1 MPQSGRGGRQLESF
15 LWRASS
21 KDEVEADIGYHLD
34 MLTRE
39 MMDRGLP
46 EQQARAEAERRFG
59 DVRAVAAESRKL
71 ADERDHN
78 NRRAELR
85 SELGQDIAFAIRQ
98 LRRAPLFS
106 AMAVLTLALGF
117 GATAAVF
124 SALYA
129 VVLKPLPFPDA
140 ERVVTVRSMRR
151 GERAGTTAA
160 EFFALQ
166 EKTKPAFDHLA
177 AMVET
182 GFTVKAGD
190 TPELVEGRRVSADY
204 FRVLGVAPAIGR
216 SFTADEDV
224 PGSDNVVVVSHR
236 AWTTRHSA
244 DPNLI
249 GQSILVDGAP
259 RTVIGVMPASF
270 DLTSDFEELWVP
282 LALTRAQAQ
291 QSGARFLDIRAR
303 LREGVSMEQASA
315 AATQA
320 IRVATELDP
329 SRRADVADLGAEVG
343 LFIDDF
349 VGDYK
354 SLLLILLGAG
364 AFVLLIAC
372 TNVANL
378 LIARGSVRAREL
390 SIRAAL
396 GAGRRRL
403 LRQLITESG
412 VLALAG
418 ATLGL
423 GLAFALL
430 RAVLAVSPEGVPRLD
445 QARIDIRV
453 LGFTLLCAAV
463 STGIFGLVPALRLA
477 GTDLESALRA
487 GGRALHG
494 GRDRLRAALVGVEVA
509 LAMTLLVGAGLL
521 IRSAWLM
528 QKVEPGFDPR
538 GVHTAR
544 VLLPQSRYAEASA
557 VVAFYDRLQ
566 LQASLHPAVGAASLV
581 SMVPM
586 SGNRAS
592 SGVLREGQSPDDPNP
607 LVSNL
612 RLASP
617 QYFATMGIPIRA
629 GRDISSH
636 DRADAPNVVL
646 VNEAMAGKLWPSV
659 PLREV
664 IGRRISVLS
673 ARRDQPNWW
682 EVIGV
687 AGDLRDQALSED
699 VRPEFYVPVAQ
710 TPAMLW
716 PFLQRSLVL
725 VTRTRGDAISAATLD
740 RPVREIVVGVDPNLP
755 VADSRPMSDYLRGSL
770 ATSRFNMLVLS
781 TLGAIAL
788 VLAII
793 GVYGVVSYFV
803 AQRTRDIALRMAL
816 GATPANIWKYVAAR
830 GLRPLLAGVVFGT
843 VLSLATARLL
853 ESRLYRVSANDPYT
867 IAGTALLLVVVSI
880 VALYAPARR
889 AIRVQPVVALTP

>member
-1 MPQSGRGGRQLESF
+1 MPRSGRGGRQLKSF

-21 KDEVEADIGYHLD
+21 EDEVDADIAYHLD

-39 MMDRGLP
+39 LMDKGLP
-46 EQQARAEAERRFG
+46 EHQARAEAERRFG

-78 NRRAELR
+78 NRRAELLG
-85 SELGQDIAFAIRQ
+85 ELGQDVTFAFRQ

-140 ERVVTVRSMRR
+140 EQVVTVRISRR
-151 GERAGTTAA
+151 GEVAGATAA

-166 EKTKPAFDHLA
+166 DKTGPAFDHLA
-177 AMVET
+177 GMVET

-190 TPELVEGRRVSADY
+190 TPELVSGFRVSADY
-204 FRVLGVAPAIGR
+204 FRVNGVAPAMGR
-216 SFTADEDV
+216 TFTAEEDV
-224 PGSDNVVVVSHR
+224 AGRDNVVVLSHR
-236 AWTTRHSA
+236 AWTTRHSE
-244 DPNLI
+244 DPNIL
-249 GQSILVDGAP
+249 GKSILVDGNP
-259 RTVIGVMPASF
+259 RTVIGVMPASY
-270 DLTSDFEELWVP
+270 DLTSDLEELWVP
-282 LALTRAQAQ
+282 LALARDYAQ
-291 QSGARFLDIRAR
+291 QHGARFLAIRAR
-303 LREGVSMEQASA
+303 VREGVSMAQATA

-320 IRVATELDP
+320 VRAAAESDP
-329 SRRADVADLGAEVG
+329 NRRTDVADFTAEVD

-349 VGDYK
+349 VGDYR

-390 SIRAAL
+390 AIRAAL
-396 GAGRRRL
+396 GAGHRRL

-412 VLALAG
+412 VLAVAG
-418 ATLGL
+418 AVLGL

-430 RAVLAVSPEGVPRLD
+430 QAVLAVSPEGVPRLD
-445 QARIDIRV
+445 EARIDIRV
-453 LGFTLLCAAV
+453 LGFTLLSAAV
-463 STGIFGLVPALRLA
+463 STVLFGLVPALRLA
-477 GTDLESALRA
+477 GRSLESALRA
-487 GGRALHG
+487 GGRALYG
-494 GRDRLRAALVGVEVA
+494 GRDRLRAVLVGVEVA

-521 IRSAWLM
+521 IRSAWLI

-544 VLLPQSRYAEASA
+544 VLLPEARYPEAPA
-557 VVAFYDRLQ
+557 VVAFYDRLL
-566 LQASLHPAVGAASLV
+566 LQASQDPAVASASLV

-592 SGVLREGQSPDDPNP
+592 VGVLREGESPDANP
-607 LVSNL
+607 LNANI

-636 DRADAPNVVL
+636 DRADAPRVVL

-659 PLREV
+659 VLRDV
-664 IGRRISVLS
+664 IGRRISAIS
-673 ARRDQPNWW
+673 PRRGEPLWW
-682 EVIGV
+682 EVTGV
-687 AGDLRDQALSED
+687 VGNVREALSED
-699 VRPEFYVPVAQ
+699 VQPEFYVPVAQ
-710 TPAMLW
+710 TPAMIW

-725 VTRTRGDAISAATLD
+725 VTRTRGDAMQAATLD
-740 RPVREIVVGVDPNLP
+740 RPVREIVSGVDPNLP
-755 VADSRPMSDYLRGSL
+755 VADSRSMSDYLRGSV
-770 ATSRFNMLVLS
+770 AASRFNTLVLS
-781 TLGAIAL
+781 TLGGVAL

-803 AQRTRDIALRMAL
+803 AQRTRDIAVRMAL
-816 GATPANIWKYVAAR
+816 GATPANIWQYVAAR
-830 GLRPLLAGVVFGT
+830 GLRPLLAGVVVGT
-843 VLSLATARLL
+843 VLSLYTARLL
-853 ESRLYRVSANDPYT
+853 ESRLYRVSPSDPYT

-880 VALYAPARR
+880 VALFAPARR
-889 AIRVQPVVALTP
+889 AIRVQPIVALTP

>member
-1 MPQSGRGGRQLESF
+1 MPRPGRSGRQLKSF
-15 LWRASS
+15 LWRASTE
-21 KDEVEADIGYHLD
+21 DEVDADIAYHLD

-39 MMDRGLP
+39 FMDKGLP
-46 EQQARAEAERRFG
+46 EHQARAEAERRFG
-59 DVRAVAAESRKL
+59 DVRAVAAQSRQL
-71 ADERDHN
+71 ANERDHN
-78 NRRAELR
+78 SRRAELR
-85 SELGQDIAFAIRQ
+85 SELQQDVVFAFRQ
-98 LRRAPLFS
+98 LRRAPMFS

-140 ERVVTVRSMRR
+140 DRVVTVRTMRR
-151 GERAGTTAA
+151 GEMAGASAA

-166 EKTKPAFDHLA
+166 DKAKPAFDYLTA
-177 AMVET
+177 TIET

-190 TPELVEGRRVSADY
+190 TPELVSGRRVSADY
-204 FRVLGVAPAIGR
+204 FLVNGVAPAIGR
-216 SFTADEDV
+216 GFTADEDV
-224 PGSDNVVVVSHR
+224 PGRDNVVVLSHR
-236 AWTTRHSA
+236 AWSARHSE
-244 DPNLI
+244 DPNVI
-249 GQSILVDGAP
+249 GKAIQVDGAA
-259 RTVIGVMPASF
+259 RTVVGVMPASF
-270 DLTSDFEELWVP
+270 DLTSDFEQLWVP
-282 LALTRAQAQ
+282 LALTRAQAAE
-291 QSGARFLDIRAR
+291 SGARFLDIRAR
-303 LREGVSMEQASA
+303 RRAGVSMEQATS

-320 IRVATELDP
+320 IRAAAEADPNRRTDLADFGAKLD
-329 SRRADVADLGAEVG
+329 LY
-343 LFIDDF
+343 IDDF

-396 GAGRRRL
+396 GAGRQRL

-412 VLALAG
+412 VLAMAG
-418 ATLGL
+418 AVLGL
-423 GLAFALL
+423 GLAFGLL

-445 QARIDIRV
+445 QASIDIRV

-463 STGIFGLVPALRLA
+463 STVLFGLVPALRLA
-477 GTDLESALRA
+477 RTDLESALRS

-494 GRDRLRAALVGVEVA
+494 GRDRVRAALVGVEVA

-544 VLLPQSRYAEASA
+544 VLLPQSRYADAPA

-566 LQASLHPAVGAASLV
+566 LQASQHPAVASAALV
-581 SMVPM
+581 LSVPM
-586 SGNRAS
+586 SGNRAN
-592 SGVLREGQSPDDPNP
+592 SGVLREGQSLEEPNP
-607 LVSNL
+607 LMSNL

-617 QYFATMGIPIRA
+617 QYFATMGIPIRI
-629 GRDISSH
+629 GRDISTR
-636 DRADAPNVVL
+636 DRSDAPNVVV
-646 VNEAMAGKLWPSV
+646 VNEALAGKLWPSV

-664 IGRRISVLS
+664 LGRRISALNPS
-673 ARRDQPNWW
+673 RTQPNWW
-682 EVIGV
+682 EVVGV
-687 AGDLRDQALSED
+687 VGNIRDQALRED
-699 VRPEFYVPVAQ
+699 VRPEFYIPVAQ

-725 VTRTRGDAISAATLD
+725 VTRTRGDGISAATLD

-755 VADSRPMSDYLRGSL
+755 LADSRAMSDYLRASL
-770 ATSRFNMLVLS
+770 ATSRFNTLVLS

-803 AQRTRDIALRMAL
+803 AQRTRDIAVRMAL

-843 VLSLATARLL
+843 VLSLYTARLL
-853 ESRLYRVSANDPYT
+853 ESRLYRVSPSDPYT
-867 IAGTALLLVVVSI
+867 IAGTALLLLAVSI